1 MYKYIYI
8 RVCMDKL
15 IYLYEGENC
24 NRTVKTATIHGIV
37 IVKIEEKK
45 KYFHGVFKSVLD
57 AKNKKNESLKVN

>member
-1 MYKYIYI
+1 
-8 RVCMDKL
+8 MDKL

-45 KYFHGVFKSVLD
+45 KKYFHGVFKSVLD
-57 AKNKKNESLKVN
+57 AKNKKMSL